1 VKAAVRPQQQ
11 LLHGGRRHTR
21 GSAVVVRAGPGPLS
35 EIEPD
40 LEEDAIDVYR
50 TNGIA
55 PVRPPLLLF
64 LLLLLNFVIA
74 GRA

>member
-55 PVRPPLLLF
+55 PVRPPLLL
-64 LLLLLNFVIA
+64 LLLNFVIA